1 VDYANI
7 DEILSKNQEVCTM
20 GMHQYIQGLN
30 NLETLR
36 RAPGFFKYA
45 EHSVAAHS
53 FKVAEIAQML
63 GDIEEHAGN
72 EVNWQRL
79 YEKALNHDY
88 TERFIGD
95 IKTPVK
101 YATPELRAMLADVED
116 KMTENFIQ
124 DEIPAE
130 YQAVYRRRLSE
141 GKDDTLEGELLSI
154 SDKVDLL
161 YEAFGEIE
169 KGNPERVFI
178 NIYTESLTVI
188 ASFDQRPSVQYFMKE
203 ILPDMLNEEF
213 ADRDML
219 TKLTRAIMKH

>member
-1 VDYANI
+1 
-7 DEILSKNQEVCTM
+7 M
-20 GMHQYIQGLN
+20 GMHQFIEGLS

-45 EHSVAAHS
+45 EHTVAAHS

-72 EVNWQRL
+72 EVDWQRL

-101 YATPELRAMLADVED
+101 YATPALRSMLADVEES
-116 KMTENFIQ
+116 MTENFIQ
-124 DEIPAE
+124 NEIPEE
-130 YQAVYRRRLSE
+130 YQAIYRRRLSE
-141 GKDDTLEGELLSI
+141 GKDDTLEGEILSVA
-154 SDKVDLL
+154 DKVDLL
-161 YEAFGEIE
+161 YESFGEIE
-169 KGNPERVFI
+169 KGNPERVFVD
-178 NIYTESLTVI
+178 IYTESLSVI
-188 ASFDQRPSVQYFMKE
+188 MSFESRPCVRYFLDE

-219 TKLTRAIMKH
+219 TKLTRSIMKA

>member
-1 VDYANI
+1 
-7 DEILSKNQEVCTM
+7 M
-20 GMHQYIQGLN
+20 GMHEFIQGLN
-30 NLETLR
+30 SLESLR

-72 EVNWQRL
+72 TVNWQSL

-101 YATPELRAMLADVED
+101 YATPALREMLADVEES
-116 KMTENFIQ
+116 MTENFIQ
-124 DEIPAE
+124 NEIPPE
-130 YQAVYRRRLSE
+130 YQDVYRRRLSQ
-141 GKDDTLEGELLSI
+141 GKDDTLEGQILSI
-154 SDKVDLL
+154 ADKVDLL
-161 YEAFGEIE
+161 YESFGEIE
-169 KGNPERVFI
+169 KGNPERVYV
-178 NIYTESLTVI
+178 NIYTESLSVI
-188 ASFDQRPSVQYFMKE
+188 MSFAKRPSVDYFIRE

-219 TKLTRAIMKH
+219 TKLTRAIMHK

>member
-1 VDYANI
+1 
-7 DEILSKNQEVCTM
+7 M
-20 GMHQYIQGLN
+20 GMHQFIQGLN

-53 FKVAEIAQML
+53 FKVAEIAQLL
-63 GDIEEHAGN
+63 GDIEENAGN
-72 EVNWQRL
+72 TVNWQRL

-101 YATPELRAMLADVED
+101 YATPALRAMLADVEESL
-116 KMTENFIQ
+116 TENFIQ
-124 DEIPAE
+124 NEIPAE
-130 YQAVYRRRLSE
+130 FQEAYRRRLSE
-141 GKDDTLEGELLSI
+141 GKDNTLEGEILSI
-154 SDKVDLL
+154 ADKVDLL
-161 YEAFGEIE
+161 YESFGEIE
-169 KGNPERVFI
+169 KGNPERVFVS
-178 NIYTESLTVI
+178 IYTESLAVI
-188 ASFDQRPSVQYFMKE
+188 MSFASRPCVQYFLKD

-219 TKLTRAIMKH
+219 TKLTRAIMDKQ

>member
-1 VDYANI
+1 
-7 DEILSKNQEVCTM
+7 M
-20 GMHQYIQGLN
+20 GMHQFIQGLN

-53 FKVAEIAQML
+53 FKVAEIAQLL

-72 EVNWQRL
+72 TVNWQRL

-101 YATPELRAMLADVED
+101 YATPALRAMLADVEES
-116 KMTENFIQ
+116 MTENFIQ
-124 DEIPAE
+124 NEIPAD
-130 YQAVYRRRLSE
+130 YQAVYRRRLGE
-141 GKDDTLEGELLSI
+141 GKDDTLEGQILSI

-161 YEAFGEIE
+161 YESFGEIE
-169 KGNPERVFI
+169 KGNPERVFV
-178 NIYTESLTVI
+178 NIYTESLAVI
-188 ASFDQRPSVQYFMKE
+188 MSFDARPSVRYFLDE

-219 TKLTRAIMKH
+219 TKLTRAIMVKEQA

>member
-1 VDYANI
+1 
-7 DEILSKNQEVCTM
+7 M
-20 GMHQYIQGLN
+20 GMHQFIQGLS

-53 FKVAEIAQML
+53 FKVAEIAQLL

-72 EVNWQRL
+72 TVNWQRL

-101 YATPELRAMLADVED
+101 YATPALRTMLADVEES
-116 KMTENFIQ
+116 MTENFIQ
-124 DEIPAE
+124 NEIPEA
-130 YQAVYRRRLSE
+130 YQETYRRRLGE
-141 GKDDTLEGELLSI
+141 GKDDTLEGQILSI
-154 SDKVDLL
+154 ADKVDLL
-161 YEAFGEIE
+161 YESFGEIE
-169 KGNPERVFI
+169 KGNPERVFV
-178 NIYTESLTVI
+178 NIYTESLSVVMSY
-188 ASFDQRPSVQYFMKE
+188 AKRPSVRYFLDE

-219 TKLTRAIMKH
+219 TKLTRAILSQSNQ